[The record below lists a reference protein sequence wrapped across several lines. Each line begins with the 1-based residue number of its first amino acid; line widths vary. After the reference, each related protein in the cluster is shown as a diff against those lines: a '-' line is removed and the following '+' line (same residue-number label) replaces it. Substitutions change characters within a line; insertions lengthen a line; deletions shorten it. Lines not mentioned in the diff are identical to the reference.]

1 MRMLD
6 KILDSYWTNVTLG
19 CWGIKWVWEV
29 SWAVINWKSKDH
41 LKACVG
47 GVRSWPKGVRLA
59 IMRPAGLTL
68 VNMSAIHLHKL
79 PTPPTHFLPHWSS
92 VVTPPPTIILCRI
105 SKLVPILFM
114 SSCFSLLCPDFS
126 TPPFRLPTHQRLTQS
141 NLSKNIFWV
150 LKLKNFLAINYFNYC
165 RQN

>member
-29 SWAVINWKSKDH
+29 SWAGINWKSKDH

-92 VVTPPPTIILCRI
+92 VVTPQQSFYVESQNWFRFYLCPLAFPSFAQIFPHHLFACPHTNVLHNRI
-105 SKLVPILFM
+105 SQKI
-114 SSCFSLLCPDFS
+114 FSGYW
-126 TPPFRLPTHQRLTQS
+126 
-141 NLSKNIFWV
+141 N
-150 LKLKNFLAINYFNYC
+150 
-165 RQN
+165 